1 MGEWDVVWSEA
12 TLSSGSIVFGIVLV
26 DWFRYLCVCVALSL
40 ALSLVFFL
48 GVERD
53 HVILR

>member
-26 DWFRYLCVCVALSL
+26 DWFRYLCVCMALSL